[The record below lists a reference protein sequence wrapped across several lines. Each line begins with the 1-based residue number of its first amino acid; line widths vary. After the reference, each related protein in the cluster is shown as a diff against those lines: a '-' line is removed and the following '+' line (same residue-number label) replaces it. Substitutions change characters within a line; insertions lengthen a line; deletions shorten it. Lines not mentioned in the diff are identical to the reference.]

1 MPKKPATPKGLTWT
15 IDDAD
20 RMTSAEI
27 YGEVLTKLGHEH
39 KDLVA
44 LTADLAGST
53 KIGRF
58 KKDHPDRFFNMGI
71 AEINMVAVASGMAA
85 AGLTPVL
92 STFAAFAA
100 LRAAEFVRTDICYQ
114 KRNVKIIATHSGT
127 SFGQAG
133 TTHHCTEDFAV
144 MRAMPHMIVISP
156 ADMYE
161 TAKATIAA
169 VETNGPVYIRIGR
182 SFEPPV
188 HKDMNFEFT
197 IGKAIKLHEGTD
209 VTVIATGRCVA
220 GAVEAAEIAKEQ
232 GISVRV
238 LDMHTIKPI
247 DEAAIMEAVLDTRR
261 IITVEDHNVFS
272 GLGSAVADVIAASGK
287 GCVLRKNGLQ
297 DEFSMVGYP
306 DDLLHVYK
314 MDADGIMEAIQA
326 ILKMDF
332 EKDEDW
338 EDEV

>member
-1 MPKKPATPKGLTWT
+1 MAKKTVKGLTWT
-15 IDDAD
+15 VADAD
-20 RMTSAEI
+20 HMTQAEI
-27 YGEVLTKLGHEH
+27 YGEVLTQLAHQNK
-39 KDLVA
+39 KIVA

-58 KKDHPDRFFNMGI
+58 RKDHPDRFFNMGI
-71 AEINMVAVASGMAA
+71 AEINMMAVASGMAA
-85 AGLTPVL
+85 VGLVPVVA
-92 STFAAFAA
+92 TFAAFAA
-100 LRAAEFVRTDICYQ
+100 LRCAEFVRTDICYQ

-144 MRAMPHMIVISP
+144 MRAMPCMTVIAP

-161 TAKATIAA
+161 TARAMAA
-169 VETNGPVYIRIGR
+169 ALEMEGPVYIRIGR

-188 HKDMNFEFT
+188 HKSMDDFDFE

-209 VTVIATGRCVA
+209 VTVIATGRTVV
-220 GAVEAAEIAKEQ
+220 GAREAAEIAKQQ
-232 GISVRV
+232 GISVKV
-238 LDMHTIKPI
+238 FDMHTIKPL
-247 DEAAIMEAVLDTRR
+247 DEAAVMEAVTDTRR

-287 GCVLRKNGLQ
+287 GCVLRKLGLQ
-297 DEFSMVGYP
+297 DEFSIVGYP
-306 DDLLHVYK
+306 DDLLHYYK
-314 MDADGIMEAIQA
+314 MDADGILETIQA